1 MPARFQFAVLKLSE
15 QAQAVI
21 RRLLD
26 RGDGPIKIASAVRKK
41 TGERVSR
48 FSVSRYAELYRTRQR
63 REQRARQFTDHLVHQ
78 AQQQGC
84 EISEMLRASF
94 FEAFTEAQT
103 SGSLRDMNP
112 LLLETAQRKR
122 RELELKEEQARRASE
137 QKEREFQIKEQQVG
151 LAKRRVEITEQRFQ
165 LDREKAEAVLKR
177 LEHKASTGESLTP
190 DDIRRIKEIY
200 GIYDDAQPEKTGT
213 DINDGNA
220 EEIQSD

>member
-15 QAQAVI
+15 QAQTII
-21 RRLLD
+21 RRMLD

-112 LLLETAQRKR
+112 LLLETAHRKR

-137 QKEREFQIKEQQVG
+137 QKEREFQIKEQQIG

-165 LDREKAEAVLKR
+165 LDREKAEAILKQ
-177 LEHKASTGESLTP
+177 LEHKASSGEPLTP
-190 DDIRRIKEIY
+190 EDVRRFREMYGLYEEEKES
-200 GIYDDAQPEKTGT
+200 EVRS
-213 DINDGNA
+213 
-220 EEIQSD
+220 EESE